1 MKRYGVRPSVRLCI
15 RPSVCPICPLQQRA
29 AGLLLWARRTGDIDR
44 LFVQKWYCTQ
54 AKPADTQD
62 LCRLLNDDL
71 ARTVGAHPRRFVA
84 LGSVPLQAPQLAVDE
99 LKRCRHELGKYTHAA
114 ADSTSVCGLR
124 NGVYETN
131 DTVSVSL
138 FIRPSVCP
146 VCPPQQRAPG
156 LLLWARRAGDIDRLL
171 QLRHAAG
178 ECGQCHVVRVRNNDN
193 NKKKKKQICIAP

>member
-29 AGLLLWARRTGDIDR
+29 AGLLLWARRTGDIDQ

-131 DTVSVSL
+131 DTVSVRL
-138 FIRPSVCP
+138 SVCASARLSVP
-146 VCPPQQRAPG
+146 F
-156 LLLWARRAGDIDRLL
+156 ARRSSVHRVCCCGPGGQEISIDCCSCVMRRANAGSATLSEYVIIIR
-171 QLRHAAG
+171 R
-178 ECGQCHVVRVRNNDN
+178 RRTRNRFV
-193 NKKKKKQICIAP
+193 